1 MRSGPRQPFSL
12 SPNVAGKRLL
22 SGCQPQRRSVPCFG
36 ARPQA
41 AMLGLGQTR
50 GRGVLSPQL
59 LSVWVLGPLPI
70 PDPSSGPGLFQAGE
84 VIVST
89 RPA

>member
-1 MRSGPRQPFSL
+1 
-12 SPNVAGKRLL
+12 
-22 SGCQPQRRSVPCFG
+22 
-36 ARPQA
+36 
-41 AMLGLGQTR
+41 MLGLGQAP

-59 LSVWVLGPLPI
+59 LFVWALGPLPI